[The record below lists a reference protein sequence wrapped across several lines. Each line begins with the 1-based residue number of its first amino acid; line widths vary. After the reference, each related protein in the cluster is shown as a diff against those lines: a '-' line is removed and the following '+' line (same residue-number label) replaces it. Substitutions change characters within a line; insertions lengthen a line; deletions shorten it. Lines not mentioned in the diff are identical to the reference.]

1 VEPKIAVTHNNVQKM
16 QIVYQELV
24 LINYVLS
31 VLQLEIP
38 FVMVYLVLLVLIV
51 FLELVNPVLANSAIV
66 LLPQIVLCSVM
77 ELYVLK
83 APIVS
88 QILVLIVFVKNV
100 VATVME
106 IHVHLIVVASR
117 ELVTKEIV
125 LNVIMLKLEIT
136 VIMQYVVQILIA
148 LVELV

>member
-66 LLPQIVLCSVM
+66 LVPQIVLCSVM
-77 ELYVLK
+77 ELHVLK

-106 IHVHLIVVASR
+106 IHVHLIVVASQ
-117 ELVTKEIV
+117 ELVIKEIV

>member
-66 LLPQIVLCSVM
+66 LVPQIVLCSVM
-77 ELYVLK
+77 ELHVLK